1 MNKAIM
7 KSINYLEKN
16 IENFMRKELLLTDK
30 NDQLK
35 SFVELIFFYNLLPES
50 IKESGTF
57 DFIDMFILDRVR
69 SVSIIDAFEENMYA
83 ISGLAVIEEYFL
95 TRNQNY
101 FSSYLQEII
110 ARKRLD
116 LKIVRM
122 PFRYMDN
129 KYSLNRVGIQDNLPS
144 FDELFKKTVLGKKL
158 SPFYYSESSMYSI
171 THTIFYITDMGRGW
185 KLAAQKPE
193 WIIPLLRYLIVN
205 RILEKDLD
213 VLGELVLCVIFL
225 DLSDDMLELLRIAK
239 KFIIANQKKNGG
251 FPAPVENHYISD
263 YSEFRNIY
271 HTTIVC
277 LGALIWCEEKNI

>member
-7 KSINYLEKN
+7 KSINYLEEN

-30 NDQLK
+30 NNQLK

-57 DFIDMFILDRVR
+57 NFIDMFILDRVR

-95 TRNQNY
+95 TRNQKY
-101 FSSYLQEII
+101 FSSYLKEII
-110 ARKRLD
+110 TRKRLD

-171 THTIFYITDMGRGW
+171 THTIFYITDMGRG
-185 KLAAQKPE
+185 
-193 WIIPLLRYLIVN
+193 
-205 RILEKDLD
+205 
-213 VLGELVLCVIFL
+213 
-225 DLSDDMLELLRIAK
+225 
-239 KFIIANQKKNGG
+239 
-251 FPAPVENHYISD
+251 
-263 YSEFRNIY
+263 
-271 HTTIVC
+271 
-277 LGALIWCEEKNI
+277 